1 MSIRTRFILSVV
13 FLLTSLVGMILLV
26 IEKREVQTIFEE
38 QKKKGVLI
46 AENIIQENLE
56 PFLFWDKEGV
66 ENNLN
71 KRIDQKLI
79 YVIFYDRD
87 KEPFAAN
94 SDIKKYFSIFQK
106 TNLRD
111 DVKPGDFY
119 FDRHDF
125 QPKNDVEPFEI
136 LEIEVP
142 IFVEGTTQ
150 KWGSVKIGLSLKE
163 MQAEIRKTRLVLLLI
178 GASGFLV
185 GVVGATLLARRITQP
200 IKKLV
205 EATIR
210 ISQGDFSQKIHL
222 DSHDEIGE
230 LAQSFNKMTAQLLE
244 ARKKMEIAQKKLIQA
259 EKLAS
264 IGRMSASI
272 AHEIRNPLTS
282 VKLNIQKVGES
293 PHLDEFEREHLA
305 LSEEGIRQIEKFIKE
320 LLNFARVTELN
331 LEKFSLEQIFEE
343 SMKLLGNSVTKKKIN
358 LQKEI
363 SAELPPVK
371 VDADKIRQVF
381 LNILR
386 NAIEAVEE
394 GGEIKVVMTK
404 DVSQKPPMIK
414 VKITD
419 NGCGIDEKY
428 LETIFEPFFT
438 TKPFGFGL
446 GLANARKIIEQH
458 GGIIKVHS
466 KKGEGACFEIL
477 VPIGEEG

>member
-1 MSIRTRFILSVV
+1 MSIRTRFVLSVV
-13 FLLTSLVGMILLV
+13 LLLTGLVGMILLV

-71 KRIDQKLI
+71 KRIDQKLV
-79 YVIFYDRD
+79 YVIFYDRN

-94 SDIKKYFSIFQK
+94 ADIKKFFSIFQK
-106 TNLRD
+106 TNLAD
-111 DVKPGDFY
+111 DAQPGDF
-119 FDRHDF
+119 FFARQDF
-125 QPKNDVEPFEI
+125 QPRNDVEPFEI

-142 IFVEGTTQ
+142 VFIEGAAER
-150 KWGSVKIGLSLKE
+150 WGSVKIGLSLKE
-163 MQAEIRKTRLVLLLI
+163 MQDEIRKTRLVLLLI
-178 GASGFLV
+178 GGVGFLV
-185 GVVGATLLARRITQP
+185 GVFGAILLARRITNP

-205 EATIR
+205 EATMR
-210 ISQGDFSQKIHL
+210 ISRGDFSQKIRL

-230 LAQSFNKMTAQLLE
+230 LAQSFNKMTEQLLE
-244 ARKKMEIAQKKLIQA
+244 ARQKMEIAQKKLIQA

-282 VKLNIQKVGES
+282 VKLNIQKIEES

-305 LSEEGIRQIEKFIKE
+305 LSEEGIRQIEKFVKE
-320 LLNFARVTELN
+320 LLNFARVTELK
-331 LEKFSLEQIFEE
+331 LENFSLPQIFDE
-343 SMKLLGNSVTKKKIN
+343 SVKILSDSLTRKKIH
-358 LQKEI
+358 LQRDI
-363 SAELPPVK
+363 ASRLPLVK
-371 VDADKIRQVF
+371 VDGDKIRQVF

-386 NAIEAVEE
+386 NAIEAVDE
-394 GGEIKVVMTK
+394 GGEISVNMAQHF
-404 DVSQKPPMIK
+404 SQGVKMIK
-414 VKITD
+414 IEIAD
-419 NGCGIDEKY
+419 NGCGIDDKN

-438 TKPFGFGL
+438 TKSFGFGL

-458 GGIIKVHS
+458 GGMIKVRS
-466 KKGEGACFEIL
+466 QKGQGACFEIL
-477 VPIGEEG
+477 IPVGEEG

>member
-1 MSIRTRFILSVV
+1 
-13 FLLTSLVGMILLV
+13 
-26 IEKREVQTIFEE
+26 
-38 QKKKGVLI
+38 
-46 AENIIQENLE
+46 
-56 PFLFWDKEGV
+56 
-66 ENNLN
+66 
-71 KRIDQKLI
+71 
-79 YVIFYDRD
+79 
-87 KEPFAAN
+87 
-94 SDIKKYFSIFQK
+94 
-106 TNLRD
+106 
-111 DVKPGDFY
+111 
-119 FDRHDF
+119 
-125 QPKNDVEPFEI
+125 
-136 LEIEVP
+136 
-142 IFVEGTTQ
+142 
-150 KWGSVKIGLSLKE
+150 

>member
-1 MSIRTRFILSVV
+1 MSIRTRFLLSVV
-13 FLLTSLVGMILLV
+13 LLITSLVGMILLV

-46 AENIIQENLE
+46 AANIIQENLE

-66 ENNLN
+66 ESNLN

-79 YVIFYDRD
+79 YVIFYGRR

-94 SDIKKYFSIFQK
+94 ADIKKYFSIFQRS
-106 TNLRD
+106 NLAD
-111 DVKPGDFY
+111 DVQPGDFY
-119 FDRHDF
+119 FARRDF
-125 QPKNDVEPFEI
+125 QPSDEVEPFEI

-142 IFVEGTTQ
+142 VFVEGARER
-150 KWGSVKIGLSLKE
+150 WGSVKIGLSLKE
-163 MQAEIRKTRLVLLLI
+163 MQEEIRKTRLVLLFI
-178 GASGFLV
+178 GGVGFLV
-185 GVVGATLLARRITQP
+185 GVLGAIFLARRITKP

-205 EATIR
+205 EATMR
-210 ISQGDFSQKIHL
+210 ISRGDFSQQIQL

-230 LAQSFNKMTAQLLE
+230 LAQSFNKMTKELLE
-244 ARKKMEIAQKKLIQA
+244 ARQKMEIAQKKLIQA

-282 VKLNIQKVGES
+282 VKLNIQKVEES

-305 LSEEGIRQIEKFIKE
+305 LSEEGIRQIEKFVKE

-331 LEKFSLEQIFEE
+331 LEKFSLPQILEE
-343 SMKLLGNSVTKKKIN
+343 SVKILSDSLTKKKIHF
-358 LQKEI
+358 QKKI
-363 SAELPPVK
+363 ASSLPLVK
-371 VDADKIRQVF
+371 VDGDKIRQVF

-394 GGEIKVVMTK
+394 GGEISVKMVPYL
-404 DVSQKPPMIK
+404 SQGVKMIK
-414 VKITD
+414 IEICD
-419 NGCGIDEKY
+419 NGCGIEDKN

-438 TKPFGFGL
+438 TKSFGFGL

-458 GGIIKVHS
+458 GGMIKVRS
-466 KKGEGACFEIL
+466 QKDKGACFEIL
-477 VPIGEEG
+477 IPVGERK